1 MRKVCFILVLAI
13 IAMTLCACTNYDFID
28 TNYKF
33 DRAII
38 DVGDRV
44 VEVNVK
50 LWRDFEDGDQIQIEA
65 EDGTVYLTDTTRCV
79 LIRNAEVE

>member
-1 MRKVCFILVLAI
+1 MRKVCFILALAI
-13 IAMTLCACTNYDFID
+13 VAMTLCACTNYDFID

-38 DVGDRV
+38 DVGGRV

-65 EDGTVYLTDTTRCV
+65 EDGTVYLTDATRCV
-79 LIRNAEVE
+79 LIRDPEVE